1 MGTLRIR
8 EEVIIFCFLLVLTSA
23 HTFSQQQVPPTQ
35 KETDSHLGKG
45 YDALKQ
51 ERYED
56 AVREF
61 RAALELDPTLVEKA
75 RFPLGVAYF
84 EMRQFDESRRQLEE
98 VRRAV
103 GNHPNV
109 TYYLGRLDLETGDF
123 NGAIRNLAAAAVKPP
138 LPDTAYFLGF
148 AYLQKGEL
156 SSAAKWLEVAEK
168 TTPRDSRVP
177 FQLGTVYR
185 KLGRPE
191 EAKKA
196 LSRSAEL
203 RRRDNDEVQMRVE
216 CAQKLDQGPRET
228 ARAFCDKLYDPD
240 NAERLTKLGTIY
252 GEHGDVE
259 AALKPLRRAAELAPQ
274 SPQMQYNLAY
284 AYFQLNQLE
293 AARPPLE
300 TALKRWPDLFQL
312 NALYGAVLF
321 KTGETKL
328 AYQSLS
334 RAHALNPQD
343 TGTTQ
348 LLALTAVT
356 LARKNQDA
364 KQFSESLRYLKEAAQ
379 LRPDQP
385 EPHRR
390 LAEVYRILGREV
402 DATAEQNEADRLEK
416 P

>member
-8 EEVIIFCFLLVLTSA
+8 EVIVLCFLLVLTSA
-23 HTFSQQQVPPTQ
+23 HSLSQQQVPPTQ

-51 ERYED
+51 ERYEE

-61 RAALELDPTLVEKA
+61 REALELDPNLVEKA

-156 SSAAKWLEVAEK
+156 SSAAKWLEAAEK
-168 TTPRDSRVP
+168 DAARFTGSFSAWNCVP
-177 FQLGTVYR
+177 QAGTS
-185 KLGRPE
+185 E

-240 NAERLTKLGTIY
+240 SANA
-252 GEHGDVE
+252 
-259 AALKPLRRAAELAPQ
+259 
-274 SPQMQYNLAY
+274 
-284 AYFQLNQLE
+284 
-293 AARPPLE
+293 
-300 TALKRWPDLFQL
+300 
-312 NALYGAVLF
+312 
-321 KTGETKL
+321 
-328 AYQSLS
+328 
-334 RAHALNPQD
+334 
-343 TGTTQ
+343 
-348 LLALTAVT
+348 
-356 LARKNQDA
+356 
-364 KQFSESLRYLKEAAQ
+364 
-379 LRPDQP
+379 
-385 EPHRR
+385 
-390 LAEVYRILGREV
+390 
-402 DATAEQNEADRLEK
+402 
-416 P
+416 